1 MSHKWNVLLAKIF
14 VIFGLALSS
23 GVVQSDE
30 RVATVTEYGVY
41 NDDHELLEA
50 TKSIKGNRVVRFG
63 FCFEASVNFFDADKY
78 MLVQSLSH
86 PEILEEEDGWP
97 NKGYSVPR
105 KFKVVDGVAQGCVGY
120 KARKPSEAPLG
131 EWVFSI
137 TDGRIELL
145 SFTFVLN

>member
-1 MSHKWNVLLAKIF
+1 MSHKWNVLIAKIF
-14 VIFGLALSS
+14 VIFSLALSS

-30 RVATVTEYGVY
+30 RLATVTEYGIY
-41 NDDHELLEA
+41 NDDHELLE
-50 TKSIKGNRVVRFG
+50 TTQSIKGNRVVRFG
-63 FCFEASVNFFDADKY
+63 FCFEAPVNFFDADKY

-105 KFKVVDGVAQGCVGY
+105 KFKVVGGVAQGCVGY